1 MAIWRFVNLD
11 LPEAKLLADL
21 TGILNDLKATIDIC
35 DLFLQERSRNAELIL
50 LESLIAAV
58 VVRYARSFK
67 SGVRSRVPT
76 EILDNLTDEQK
87 NIHDWIIGLRDKYVA
102 HSVNAF
108 EENTVVAYLVPEER
122 GPKNVSSIS
131 VQQQR
136 LVSLS
141 NEEIAQLKSLSIVI
155 SENVTKLLELENK
168 KVLEIARTLP
178 MEELYNQKAKA
189 PKLASRKDVLTPRK
203 RH

>member
-50 LESLIAAV
+50 LESLTAAV

-141 NEEIAQLKSLSIVI
+141 NEDIAQLKSLSIVI